1 MRNRMLP
8 LGYGVENGEIII
20 NEQEADIVKS
30 IFADYCNGSSLKTLV
45 KVLNG
50 QKAVFKAN
58 GVEWNKGRIYHILMD
73 RRYIGEK
80 SYPQI
85 IATDT
90 FQKAN
95 GLKDSKRVDKRPI
108 FAEAEFL
115 KGKVFCGKCGSRYI
129 RIIDTDKKERWVC
142 SDGCRLGRRPTDE
155 KLLTMIQTMIAKV
168 NEKPELLLQ
177 HTLEAGYTRT
187 LEIMRLTNEIARMNE
202 QVAPSFN
209 TGKTLLYQI
218 AANKFSA
225 CKEDKSVYTDYVAN
239 EIHNTVERG
248 GVDVQFLR
256 NAIYK
261 IFVTGKNEYEVVFIN
276 GARIS
281 NKEVA
286 DGASKTCNKDRS
298 ESVAN

>member
-20 NEQEADIVKS
+20 NEQEADIVKC

-45 KVLNG
+45 KALNE

-58 GVEWNKGRIYHILMD
+58 GAEWNKGRIYHILMD

-85 IATDT
+85 IAADT

-95 GLKDSKRVDKRPI
+95 GLKDSKRVNKRPI
-108 FAEAEFL
+108 SAEAEFL

-155 KLLTMIQTMIAKV
+155 KLLTMMQTIIAKV
-168 NEKPELLLQ
+168 NENPELLLQ
-177 HTLEAGYTRT
+177 PTLEAGYTRT

-202 QVAPSFN
+202 HAAPSFN

-225 CKEDKSVYTDYVAN
+225 CKEDKSVYTDYVVN
-239 EIHNTVERG
+239 EIHNTIERG

-276 GARIS
+276 GARTS

-298 ESVAN
+298 ESVAV

>member
-20 NEQEADIVKS
+20 NEQEADIVKC

-45 KVLNG
+45 KALNE

-58 GVEWNKGRIYHILMD
+58 GAEWNKGRIYHILMD

-85 IATDT
+85 IAADT

-95 GLKDSKRVDKRPI
+95 GLKDSKRVNKRPI
-108 FAEAEFL
+108 SAEAEFL

-155 KLLTMIQTMIAKV
+155 KLLTMMQTIIAKV
-168 NEKPELLLQ
+168 NENPELLLQ
-177 HTLEAGYTRT
+177 PTLEAGYTRT

-202 QVAPSFN
+202 QFAPSFN

-225 CKEDKSVYTDYVAN
+225 CKEDKSVYTDYVVN
-239 EIHNTVERG
+239 EIHNTIERG

-276 GARIS
+276 GARTS

-298 ESVAN
+298 ESVAV